1 MKRHKQIFKLLDEFL
16 LEEKVRNVRIVGG
29 ISGLTLYEGSLLYV
43 PVVHCQDYVLK
54 YEITDDWL
62 VITSTAT
69 AA

>member
-43 PVVHCQDYVLK
+43 PFVHCQDYVLK